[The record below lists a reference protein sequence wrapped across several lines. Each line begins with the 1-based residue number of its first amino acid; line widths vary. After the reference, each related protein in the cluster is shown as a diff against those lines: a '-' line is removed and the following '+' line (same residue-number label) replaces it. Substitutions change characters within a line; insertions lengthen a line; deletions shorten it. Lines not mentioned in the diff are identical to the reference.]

1 MFSMK
6 HRNRSARAVVL
17 IMLLVVSTA
26 FTVVQTS
33 TALAESVTS
42 LDAQSATK
50 AASSIQIADYT
61 TTYTGKPIA
70 YAGQVKRT
78 GSTGAIIYKY
88 FTNAKCT
95 KAIAATKVVKPRT
108 YYVVATLTADANY
121 EAANSAPAKL
131 VVTKAAS
138 SITLS
143 DYSTPYTGKAVAYGG
158 QVKKTGSTGAVS
170 YKYFTDAECKKA
182 IAATKV
188 VKPGTYYVV
197 GILAA
202 DANYKS
208 TWSAPAK
215 LTITS
220 ATKGEST
227 IQLSDYTTPYT
238 GKAVTYGGNVKK
250 TGSTGAVTYKYFTDA
265 ECKKAIAAT
274 KVVKPGTYYVVG
286 ILAADA
292 NFKAARSEPAKLTIT
307 SATKGES
314 TIQLSDYSA
323 PYTGQAIG
331 YDGEVKRTGSTGAV
345 YYKYYTDAEC
355 TKAISAKKVIKP
367 RTYYVVAT
375 LAAAADYKAANSAPA
390 KLIVTKGESSIEI
403 SNYTTAYTGKPV
415 AYAGQ
420 IKKTGSTS
428 AVVYSYF
435 SDAACTEEVAASE
448 VVNAGKYYVK
458 ASLLP
463 DSNYKAAT
471 SNVAVM
477 TIDASLSPEVKPG
490 GTTTYSSWDDV
501 PANNFKKEV
510 IGLQYNGQY
519 IYGIAYI
526 PILGM
531 QKYPLVICS
540 HGINGNHTTC
550 REFAAKLASHGI
562 AAYCFDFRGAHD
574 AQSDGNW
581 KDTTISTEVEDLQA
595 VIAAAK
601 QWSFVD
607 SSKIILYGI
616 CQGGTVSAITAARNV
631 RDVQGLILLY
641 PSFMAHDYAR
651 MRWNSL
657 DDVPDVVSTSW
668 ITVGKPYIADVWD
681 YDCYD
686 EIGNYTKPVLL
697 MHGDKDTKVPIAY
710 SNRAAEVYR
719 DVDYFV
725 IEGADHGFAGQHRV
739 EADQHILDYLIKLKI
754 Y

>member
-227 IQLSDYTTPYT
+227 IQLSDY
-238 GKAVTYGGNVKK
+238 
-250 TGSTGAVTYKYFTDA
+250 
-265 ECKKAIAAT
+265 
-274 KVVKPGTYYVVG
+274 
-286 ILAADA
+286 
-292 NFKAARSEPAKLTIT
+292 
-307 SATKGES
+307 
-314 TIQLSDYSA
+314 SA

-367 RTYYVVAT
+367 RTYYVVAI
-375 LAAAADYKAANSAPA
+375 LAADADYKAANSAPA
-390 KLIVTKGESSIEI
+390 RLIVTKGESSIEI

-477 TIDASLSPEVKPG
+477 TIDASLSPEVNPG

-710 SNRAAEVYR
+710 SNRAAKVYP